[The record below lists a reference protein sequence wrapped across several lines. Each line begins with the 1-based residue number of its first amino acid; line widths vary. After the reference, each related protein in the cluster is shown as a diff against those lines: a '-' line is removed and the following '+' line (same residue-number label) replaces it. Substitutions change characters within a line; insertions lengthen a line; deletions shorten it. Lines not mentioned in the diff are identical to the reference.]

1 MILINALTRDKKR
14 KKRYQVEETEP
25 QLISIVDTEQFFFF
39 FLRKSVNLFLWQF
52 VKVWSHS
59 TILIIIVLCYT
70 VLGTSSSKKTLN
82 NSASI
87 SSSTQSIHSLS
98 SMPGDMSQVDGRV
111 GRWALGFD
119 KLMEDPAGLGCFKVH
134 EQKFIFFKMFSRL
147 ASCSWFGWFY
157 CLLETCKPVLKKN
170 SDKWKFAI

>member
-1 MILINALTRDKKR
+1 MHFLT
-14 KKRYQVEETEP
+14 V
-25 QLISIVDTEQFFFF
+25 F
-39 FLRKSVNLFLWQF
+39 
-52 VKVWSHS
+52 
-59 TILIIIVLCYT
+59 
-70 VLGTSSSKKTLN
+70 GTSSSKKTLN

-134 EQKFIFFKMFSRL
+134 VQKIIFSMIL
-147 ASCSWFGWFY
+147 CTPAASS
-157 CLLETCKPVLKKN
+157 
-170 SDKWKFAI
+170 